1 MWLHTG
7 DLGTLDK
14 HNNLFIKGRCKTM
27 ILGPSGQNIYPEAL
41 EAKINNMPYVS
52 ECLVIEGEKGLMAL
66 VYPDFKLMDEN
77 HIDEKRVME
86 IMEENRKKY
95 NQMVAN
101 YEQVTEVR
109 LYPNEF
115 EKTPKKSI
123 KRYLYQSNGKK

>member
-1 MWLHTG
+1 
-7 DLGTLDK
+7 
-14 HNNLFIKGRCKTM
+14 
-27 ILGPSGQNIYPEAL
+27 
-41 EAKINNMPYVS
+41 
-52 ECLVIEGEKGLMAL
+52 MAL